1 MTDKESLLLTLIDSV
16 KYLTELYE
24 SYDFEDS
31 RKLKANKLLLDSIS
45 QQIQIGGEKTTLLN
59 LMTKSLCFI
68 GIRDGFEIEI
78 NRDNYKQ
85 AFKLKYIYNAMP
97 TCPLYIDAHWLFV
110 MVRNYILSPE
120 FRNNFLL

>member
-16 KYLTELYE
+16 KYLAELYE

-31 RKLKANKLLLDSIS
+31 RKLKAHKLLLDSIS
-45 QQIQIGGEKTTLLN
+45 QHIQIGGEKTTLLN
-59 LMTKSLCFI
+59 LMTKSLSII

-85 AFKLKYIYNAMP
+85 AFKLKYIYNITP
-97 TCPLYIDAHWLFV
+97 SCPLYIDAHWLFV
-110 MVRNYILSPE
+110 MVRNYILTQE